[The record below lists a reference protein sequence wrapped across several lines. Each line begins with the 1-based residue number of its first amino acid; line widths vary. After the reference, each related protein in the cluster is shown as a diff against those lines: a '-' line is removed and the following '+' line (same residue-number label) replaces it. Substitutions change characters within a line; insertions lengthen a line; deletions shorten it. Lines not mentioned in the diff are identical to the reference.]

1 MNRREFL
8 GTAGAAVAGRRYSAA
23 QTGGRDGRAPRPN
36 VLVLMTDQQSTSAMS
51 AAGNPWLRTP
61 AADSIAAAGVS
72 FSESYCT
79 YPLCSPSRSSLW
91 TSRMPHETGVRNNGI
106 GIAEGIPTLGQLFSK
121 AGYRAA
127 YAGKWHLP
135 GNNVTGFEQLNRK
148 IGKSSEDDAAPGA
161 KNDPGVAV
169 ACSEFLAR
177 QKDPFLLVASFIN
190 PHDIC
195 QWIRAHEGSRSPYP
209 DIDKYPP
216 APENM
221 GVDPEEPEYIQYHR
235 TNNQNLGSNA
245 VWIMSQWNR
254 DDIRF
259 YLHSYYRLVEDAD
272 RQVGRVLDVLRKSG
286 HAENTLV
293 VFTADHGEG
302 QGRHRWA
309 QKLGLYEE
317 PVKVP
322 FVIAGPEIKQRAAWD
337 HHTLVSG
344 LDLLPTLCD
353 YAGVAPSPLMRGR
366 SLRPAIEG
374 QPLDRAFVVSE
385 LSEYDE
391 KPRQGRMLRTARYK
405 YIVFNG
411 GRRPEQLF
419 DLQFDPGEVCNL
431 AAGPGAAA
439 VLGEHRDLLAR
450 WIADTKDDFKIP
462 AV

>member
-1 MNRREFL
+1 MQNRREFL
-8 GTAGAAVAGRRYSAA
+8 GTAGLAALAGPALA
-23 QTGGRDGRAPRPN
+23 QTRRPN
-36 VLVLMTDQQSTSAMS
+36 VLVLMTDQQSNNAIS

-61 AADSIAAAGVS
+61 AADSIAAAGLS

-106 GIAEGIPTLGQLFSK
+106 GIAEGIPMLGQLFSK
-121 AGYRAA
+121 ASYRAA

-135 GNNVTGFEQLNRK
+135 GNDVIGFEQLSRK
-148 IGKSSEDDAAPGA
+148 SAGKAESGGRPGA
-161 KNDPGVAV
+161 ANDPRAAE
-169 ACSEFLAR
+169 ACVEFLSK
-177 QKDPFLLVASFIN
+177 QKEPFLLVASLIN

-195 QWIRAHEGSRSPYP
+195 EWIREHKGSRSSYP
-209 DIDKYPP
+209 ELAAYPP
-216 APENM
+216 APGNM
-221 GVDPEEPEYIQYHR
+221 GADPDEPEYTQYHR
-235 TNNQNLGSNA
+235 TADYNLGSNA
-245 VWIMSQWNR
+245 VGIMSEWTR

-272 RQVGRVLDVLRKSG
+272 RQVGRVLDALRKSG
-286 HAENTLV
+286 QWEDTLV

-309 QKLGLYEE
+309 QKLGFWEE

-322 FVIAGPEIKQRAAWD
+322 FVIAGPGIRQRGAWD
-337 HHTLVSG
+337 HRTLVSG

-353 YAGVAPSPLMRGR
+353 YAGVAPPRLMRGR

-374 QPLDRAFVVSE
+374 KTLDRRFVVSE
-385 LSEYDE
+385 LSEYGE
-391 KPRQGRMLRTARYK
+391 KQRQGRMLRTARYK

-431 AAGPGAAA
+431 AGRPGAA

-450 WIADTKDDFKIP
+450 WIADTNDDFKIP

>member
-1 MNRREFL
+1 MQNRREFL
-8 GTAGAAVAGRRYSAA
+8 GTAGLAALAGPALA
-23 QTGGRDGRAPRPN
+23 QTQRPN
-36 VLVLMTDQQSTSAMS
+36 VLVLMTDQQSNNAMS

-61 AADSIAAAGVS
+61 AADSIAAAGLS

-135 GNNVTGFEQLNRK
+135 GNDVIGFEQLNRK
-148 IGKSSEDDAAPGA
+148 IGQSSGDDAAPGA

-169 ACSEFLAR
+169 ACAEFLAR
-177 QKDPFLLVASFIN
+177 QKEPFLLIASFIN

-195 QWIRAHEGSRSPYP
+195 QWIRAHEGSRSPYS
-209 DIDKYPP
+209 DLDKYPP
-216 APENM
+216 VPENM
-221 GVDPEEPEYIQYHR
+221 GVDPDEPEYTQYHR

-254 DDIRF
+254 DDMRF
-259 YLHSYYRLVEDAD
+259 YLHSYYRLVEDVD
-272 RQVGRVLDVLRKSG
+272 RQVGRVLDALRKSG
-286 HAENTLV
+286 QWENTLV

-309 QKLGLYEE
+309 QKLGFWEE

-322 FVIAGPEIKQRAAWD
+322 FVIAGPGIRQRGAWD
-337 HHTLVSG
+337 HRTLVSG

-353 YAGVAPSPLMRGR
+353 YAGVAPPTLLRGR

-374 QPLDRAFVVSE
+374 KTLDRTFVVSE

-431 AAGPGAAA
+431 AARPSAAA
-439 VLGEHRDLLAR
+439 VLSEHRDLLAR
-450 WIADTKDDFKIP
+450 WIADTNDDFKIP

>member
-1 MNRREFL
+1 MQNRREFL
-8 GTAGAAVAGRRYSAA
+8 GTAGLAALAGPALA
-23 QTGGRDGRAPRPN
+23 QTRRPN
-36 VLVLMTDQQSTSAMS
+36 VLVLMTDQQSNNAMS

-61 AADSIAAAGVS
+61 AADSIAAAGLS

-106 GIAEGIPTLGQLFSK
+106 GISEGIPTLGQLFSK

-135 GNNVTGFEQLNRK
+135 GNNIIGFEQLNRK
-148 IGKSSEDDAAPGA
+148 IGQSSENDAAPGA
-161 KNDPGVAV
+161 KNDPGVA
-169 ACSEFLAR
+169 ASCAEFLAK
-177 QKDPFLLVASFIN
+177 QKDPFLLIASFIN

-195 QWIRAHEGSRSPYP
+195 QWIRAHEGSRSPYS
-209 DIDKYPP
+209 DLDKYPP
-216 APENM
+216 VPENM
-221 GVDPEEPEYIQYHR
+221 GVDPDEPEYIQYHR

-254 DDIRF
+254 DDMRF
-259 YLHSYYRLVEDAD
+259 YLHSYYRLVEDVD
-272 RQVGRVLDVLRKSG
+272 RHVGRVLDALRKSG
-286 HAENTLV
+286 QWENTLV

-309 QKLGLYEE
+309 QKLGFWEE

-322 FVIAGPEIKQRAAWD
+322 FVIAGPGIRQRGAWD
-337 HHTLVSG
+337 HRTLVSG

-353 YAGVAPSPLMRGR
+353 YAGVAPPTLLRGR

-374 QPLDRAFVVSE
+374 KTLDRTFVVSE

-391 KPRQGRMLRTARYK
+391 KPRQGRMLRTGRYK

-431 AAGPGAAA
+431 AGRPGAA

-450 WIADTKDDFKIP
+450 WITDTNDDFKIP